1 MLISVCT
8 ERRLC
13 HENTRTPLITDIAAV
28 FPDPWLLAL
37 TASADLTRE
46 QALNVARKQV
56 PSSYRLT
63 RADHEAEDMEW
74 EFDFLSKNSRI
85 QFEVTVNEHT
95 SKVIEVERT
104 NLFDLGGRSVDIT
117 PAKAKKAVK
126 AKFKKP
132 ASQPSGSIPIQNP
145 TASAM
150 SMRSNSGS
158 APPVGRRMSMHR
170 QESSSNGHW
179 TFKLRQG
186 KQAARSG
193 SLFSYLFLLRG

>member
-1 MLISVCT
+1 MKT
-8 ERRLC
+8 PGRRLLQMLLLC
-13 HENTRTPLITDIAAV
+13 SLI
-28 FPDPWLLAL
+28 LAFGL

-126 AKFKKP
+126 AKFKKARITAVRIDTDTEP
-132 ASQPSGSIPIQNP
+132 DGKRYVYEVKFRIGSTRGEADVNAQTGKLIK
-145 TASAM
+145 
-150 SMRSNSGS
+150 
-158 APPVGRRMSMHR
+158 
-170 QESSSNGHW
+170 W
-179 TFKLRQG
+179 TLDF
-186 KQAARSG
+186 
-193 SLFSYLFLLRG
+193 